1 MPLCNLCPRRCNAL
15 RTPEKGEGFCKMG
28 TLPVVARA
36 ARHMW
41 EEPCISGT
49 RGSGTVFFSG
59 CTLGCVFC
67 QNERISHHP
76 LGEAMD
82 AKQLCELFERVE
94 ALQVHNLN
102 LVTPSHFAP
111 EIFKALKMRKMQ
123 IPVVWNTSGYENVE
137 VIEAARGLVD
147 IFLPDLKYATEKTAA
162 QLAGAPDYFPV
173 AMKAIR
179 AMCDVTGA
187 PVYDADGIMQKGTI
201 VRHLILPLRTAESIA
216 ILDAIAAE
224 LPEGTPVIACG
235 HHPLLPAERQA
246 RTPGAQALVAA
257 LQGVKLYLCG
267 HDHGFATVRARGL
280 QQITTGQPHA
290 YPGWAGLLEV
300 DPDGFHWRVV
310 PLYDDE
316 TQQAMRAETLTLA
329 DSMARG
335 TLKGTPFEDD
345 EEAIRWFTEAFDAAM
360 SSRLDEETCRAM
372 LDRPAAQKWRMVETK
387 TVVKSWILGL
397 LEGCPQDVRQIDIE

>member
-1 MPLCNLCPRRCNAL
+1 VRSFAAVLGALLLVFGCARGFAETFLITSDLHLTEDSAAHEAALEAL
-15 RTPEKGEGFCKMG
+15 RSASEGADAVILLGDSVNNARPEEH
-28 TLPVVARA
+28 ARVTA
-36 ARHMW
+36 FLASLDA
-41 EEPCISGT
+41 PCYVIPGNHDVTTDISAFTELYADFGWNDAFS
-49 RGSGTVFFSG
+49 RDGGSAS
-59 CTLGCVFC
+59 C
-67 QNERISHHP
+67 
-76 LGEAMD
+76 A
-82 AKQLCELFERVE
+82 
-94 ALQVHNLN
+94 
-102 LVTPSHFAP
+102 
-111 EIFKALKMRKMQ
+111 
-123 IPVVWNTSGYENVE
+123 
-137 VIEAARGLVD
+137 VI
-147 IFLPDLKYATEKTAA
+147 TAG
-162 QLAGAPDYFPV
+162 GACLLLLDTN
-173 AMKAIR
+173 
-179 AMCDVTGA
+179 DVTGGVA
-187 PVYDADGIMQKGTI
+187 PLGGISEATCAW
-201 VRHLILPLRTAESIA
+201 VSETL
-216 ILDAIAAE
+216 AA